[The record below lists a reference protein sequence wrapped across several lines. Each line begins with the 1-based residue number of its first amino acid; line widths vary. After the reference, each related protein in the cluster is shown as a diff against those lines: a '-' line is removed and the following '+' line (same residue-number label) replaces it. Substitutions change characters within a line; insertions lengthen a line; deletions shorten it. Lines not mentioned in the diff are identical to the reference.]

1 MPVNSSGSSAADA
14 LAHHPAQAAGSP
26 LEAVV
31 QSSVP
36 GVGQIIL
43 GTLCQQGTEFAVS
56 TPALGVLML
65 GGSLVA
71 LGVEQ
76 VGRQVAMS
84 LTSAQSAL
92 VLGLVW
98 DQSPAAVQAQVQG
111 QGQRQRQVQ
120 DLRVDGDHHII
131 EAQHSIE
138 LRCGE
143 AALVLLADGRI
154 QLRGSY
160 ITSHATA
167 TQRIV
172 GGAVHVN

>member
-111 QGQRQRQVQ
+111 QRQVQVQ